1 MHLLLKNEGER
12 DLLDVTE
19 PGHELLAGDGLTIL
33 VLVSLTYQPAAR
45 VSRVSSMNVR
55 KTTSTMKT
63 SEN

>member
-1 MHLLLKNEGER
+1 MKHEVER

-19 PGHELLAGDGLTIL
+19 PGHELLAGNGLTIL

-45 VSRVSSMNVR
+45 VSHVSSMNER
-55 KTTSTMKT
+55 TTTSTMKT

>member
-33 VLVSLTYQPAAR
+33 VLVSLTYQPVAR
-45 VSRVSSMNVR
+45 VSHVSSMNER
-55 KTTSTMKT
+55 TTTSTMKT